1 MLLGLPAPDF
11 FWNPFAMKRLEL
23 ACILF
28 ATTLAASLPA
38 GAGVIAWWPLDND
51 ANDASGNGH
60 NGSVV
65 GGTVNF
71 GQAGANAAT
80 GFSASFPDQG
90 HIDVPY
96 AAALNPGTQA
106 PGGSGSFT
114 IALWANSSSNGGF
127 NSPFTAREDNGAS
140 VNGPIIY
147 NNNGGNWSYWAGNN
161 GPSGQW
167 NAINGPAVPLNTWQH
182 VAVTYD
188 SSTQTRNMF
197 VDGVEVLTANL
208 GVSPNA
214 LRNIHIGSGQD
225 DGRNF
230 YWNGQIDDVIM
241 YDEALSAAQIQN
253 VMTNSVPEPSGTG
266 LMILAAFG
274 FVLRRRR

>member
-1 MLLGLPAPDF
+1 M
-11 FWNPFAMKRLEL
+11 NRLEL

-60 NGSVV
+60 HGSVV

-96 AAALNPGTQA
+96 AAALNPGTQT

-167 NAINGPAVPLNTWQH
+167 NALNGPAVPLNTWQH

-214 LRNIHIGSGQD
+214 LRDIHIGSGQD

>member
-11 FWNPFAMKRLEL
+11 FWNLFAMNRLEL

-60 NGSVV
+60 NGSVE

-71 GQAGANAAT
+71 GQAGANAAP

-96 AAALNPGTQA
+96 AAVLNPGTQA

-167 NAINGPAVPLNTWQH
+167 NALNGPAVPLNTWQH

-214 LRNIHIGSGQD
+214 LRDIHIGSGQD